1 MERESEKA
9 RLERTLGSVLRGPVI
24 IALAARDASA
34 SVRDWGV
41 SSVRTLGD
49 RLNER
54 IDEARDAGET
64 TLTAKRLRE
73 LRERLSSRVDEVRE
87 TGESAL
93 GRRSMDGDAET
104 RARTVGSSVQSSS
117 PSGEAPPAATN
128 GAHSTNGANGSS
140 VAKARSAGDSGSARV
155 PDGLDASALPIPD
168 YDELSALQVV
178 ERLAGIPEAQLNDLR
193 AYESARRSRRTILA
207 KIDLLTRA

>member
-24 IALAARDASA
+24 IALAARDAST
-34 SVRDWGV
+34 SLRDWGV

-49 RLNER
+49 RVNER

-64 TLTAKRLRE
+64 ALTAKRLRE
-73 LRERLSSRVDEVRE
+73 LRERLASRVDEVRDM
-87 TGESAL
+87 GESAV
-93 GRRSMDGDAET
+93 GRRRTDASPKT
-104 RARTVGSSVQSSS
+104 RVEQAESSVPSSS
-117 PSGEAPPAATN
+117 ALRGARPAATN
-128 GAHSTNGANGSS
+128 GAHSANAANGAGATK
-140 VAKARSAGDSGSARV
+140 VH
-155 PDGLDASALPIPD
+155 DGLDASALPIPD

-178 ERLAGIPEAQLNDLR
+178 ERLAGIPEAQLNDVR

>member
-24 IALAARDASA
+24 IALAARDAST
-34 SVRDWGV
+34 SLRDWGV

-49 RLNER
+49 RVNER

-64 TLTAKRLRE
+64 ALTAKRLRE
-73 LRERLSSRVDEVRE
+73 LRERLASRVDEVRDM
-87 TGESAL
+87 GESAV
-93 GRRSMDGDAET
+93 GRRRTDASPKT
-104 RARTVGSSVQSSS
+104 RVGQAEPSVASSS
-117 PSGEAPPAATN
+117 APREARPAATN
-128 GAHSTNGANGSS
+128 GAHSINGANGANGSS
-140 VAKARSAGDSGSARV
+140 ATKVH
-155 PDGLDASALPIPD
+155 DGLDASALPIPD

-178 ERLAGIPEAQLNDLR
+178 ERLAGIPEAQLNDVR

>member
-34 SVRDWGV
+34 SVRDWSI

-49 RLNER
+49 LLNER

-64 TLTAKRLRE
+64 ALTAKRLRE
-73 LRERLSSRVDEVRE
+73 LRERLADKVDEVRE
-87 TGESAL
+87 TGESAI
-93 GRRSMDGDAET
+93 GRR
-104 RARTVGSSVQSSS
+104 RTDVSPKTQVGQPEPSV
-117 PSGEAPPAATN
+117 PASATN
-128 GAHSTNGANGSS
+128 GAHSMDATNGASA
-140 VAKARSAGDSGSARV
+140 AKARPVGDSAPAKA

-178 ERLAGIPEAQLNDLR
+178 ERLAGIPEAQLNDVR

>member
-34 SVRDWGV
+34 SVRDWSI

-49 RLNER
+49 LLNER

-64 TLTAKRLRE
+64 ALTAKRLRE
-73 LRERLSSRVDEVRE
+73 LRERLAGKVDEVRE
-87 TGESAL
+87 TGESAI
-93 GRRSMDGDAET
+93 GRRRTDASPTT
-104 RARTVGSSVQSSS
+104 RVGQPEPSVPSSS
-117 PSGEAPPAATN
+117 N
-128 GAHSTNGANGSS
+128 GAHSIDGANGANGSS
-140 VAKARSAGDSGSARV
+140 AAKARPDGNGASAKV

-178 ERLAGIPEAQLNDLR
+178 ERLAGIPEAQLNDVR